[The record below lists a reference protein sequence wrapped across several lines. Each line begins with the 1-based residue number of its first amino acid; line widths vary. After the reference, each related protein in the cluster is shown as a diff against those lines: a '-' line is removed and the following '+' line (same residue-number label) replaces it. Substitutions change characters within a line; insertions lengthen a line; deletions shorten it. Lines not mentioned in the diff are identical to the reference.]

1 MAKGKKSGSV
11 LKYPLKPPVSGSPYL
26 EGTEG
31 PTGRMDFLRFQRF
44 RINYADTQYGGLNL
58 PDNKATTT
66 LNPTIAYLTMPHNI
80 TANYSA
86 SYNQANMGVLGI
98 AATRLASAIT
108 EGMGGEQLNEM
119 LTDIVQRSAG
129 GALPE
134 VLFNKGAAAIQS
146 LNQMGSLGGDITG
159 NNLSA
164 LSQGK
169 IMNPYTEQVFQG
181 INFRNH
187 SFTIKML
194 ARNKKEAKEILNL
207 IQYFKEGAL
216 PQLSNASGKK
226 GNNKSNQGQNSNN
239 VFKKKSV
246 KLSTQG
252 RYLKVPDYFALEFVR
267 LNMETDTLTP
277 VPHYKF
283 QPCVC
288 QSVNVNYTPDGQY
301 VSFKDAIADLRTNGD
316 GSLKQM
322 MVPAVELTLNFAEA
336 RIVTQADAV
345 AGF

>member
-1 MAKGKKSGSV
+1 MAKGKSSGSV
-11 LKYPLKPPVSGSPYL
+11 LKYPLKPPVAGSPYL
-26 EGTEG
+26 ESTEG

-44 RINYADTQYGGLNL
+44 RVNYSDTQYGGLNL

-108 EGMGGEQLNEM
+108 DGMGGEQLNEM

-134 VLFNKGAAAIQS
+134 MLFNKGATAIQS

-159 NNLSA
+159 NTLSA

-169 IMNPYTEQVFQG
+169 VMNPYTEQVFQG

-194 ARNKKEAKEILNL
+194 ARNKKEAKEILNI
-207 IQYFKEGAL
+207 IQYFKEGSL
-216 PQLSNASGKK
+216 PILEDAKA
-226 GNNKSNQGQNSNN
+226 KSNKNNQGNNSNN
-239 VFKKKSV
+239 VFKSKKNT
-246 KLSTQG
+246 KLSTAG

-267 LNMETDTLTP
+267 LNMESDTISP

-301 VSFKDAIADLRTNGD
+301 VSFKDAISDLRTNGD